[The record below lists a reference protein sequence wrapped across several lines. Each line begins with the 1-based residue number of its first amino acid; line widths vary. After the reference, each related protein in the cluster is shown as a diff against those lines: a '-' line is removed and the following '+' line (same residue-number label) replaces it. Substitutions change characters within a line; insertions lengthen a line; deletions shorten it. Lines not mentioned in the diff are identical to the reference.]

1 MRPIPF
7 QSTQEAWFLRPNLE
21 NRMTGPFM
29 PAPNQFAKQD
39 HVNGTAD
46 LKPLYK
52 CSGKVLLTVKNE
64 TFYSNKFSTPIY
76 TYSINKQDKCRVLFG
91 HLATKLMV
99 DPKLFYHE
107 NKTPEGLNVFLHYDE
122 PVQGTKMCILDE
134 NKTIASYG
142 LTKNSKLLLK
152 YRFRQSKY

>member
-1 MRPIPF
+1 
-7 QSTQEAWFLRPNLE
+7 
-21 NRMTGPFM
+21 M

-39 HVNGTAD
+39 HTNHTAD

-52 CSGKVLLTVKNE
+52 HSNKVLLTVKNE

-76 TYSINKQDKCRVLFG
+76 TYSLNKTDKCRVLFG
-91 HLATKLMV
+91 HLATKLLV

-107 NKTPEGLNVFLHYDE
+107 NKTPEGFNVFLHYDE

-134 NKTIASYG
+134 NKTIADYG
-142 LTKNSKLLLK
+142 LTKNSVLLLK
-152 YRFRQSKY
+152 YRCR